1 MKYLI
6 PLFLYILTFLFLVYK
21 YKIYIATDLSNYIPN
36 EESEGFSDVQDQC
49 LDEENNVR
57 LLTPDEKKETNK
69 LDKKSNKVDKKS
81 NNVDKKS
88 NKSDTKLE
96 KKKSDKEVF
105 LIYNKVNY
113 LQAKELCKVYNGRL
127 ATKEDLEEAFK
138 DGANWCTWGWLDGEK
153 IGYPVQEKFWSFIEK
168 KHKGHCGPTAGINI
182 IDNIDP
188 LKVYSV
194 TCYGN
199 KPKKSKND
207 IDLELVLNEVNA
219 DDSLQ
224 TEIDKCKKAKK
235 EEEQKKWIDEEKK
248 NIRIVTFNESKWST
262 TTETKKK

>member
-1 MKYLI
+1 MNYLV
-6 PLFLYILTFLFLVYK
+6 PLFLYFVTFIFVVYK
-21 YKIYIATDLSNYIPN
+21 YKTNIRIERTPN
-36 EESEGFSDVQDQC
+36 KAEGFANPLDQC
-49 LDEENNVR
+49 IDEDNTVR
-57 LLTPDEKKETNK
+57 KLTVDEKKEVDKKKEKSDDKADKKADTKADKNA
-69 LDKKSNKVDKKS
+69 DKKSD
-81 NNVDKKS
+81 
-88 NKSDTKLE
+88 

-113 LQAKELCKVYNGRL
+113 LQAKELCKVYSGRL
-127 ATKEDLEEAFK
+127 ATKDDLEEAFK
-138 DGANWCTWGWLDGEK
+138 DGANWCTWGWLDGER
-153 IGYPVQEKFWSFIEK
+153 IGYPVQETFWSFIEK

-194 TCYGN
+194 TCYGK

-207 IDLELVLNEVNA
+207 IDLELVLNEVSV

-224 TEIDKCKKAKK
+224 AEIEKCKRSK
-235 EEEQKKWIDEEKK
+235 EQAQQKKWIDKK

-262 TTETKKK
+262 TSENKKK

>member
-1 MKYLI
+1 MLI
-6 PLFLYILTFLFLVYK
+6 
-21 YKIYIATDLSNYIPN
+21 KIVK
-36 EESEGFSDVQDQC
+36 EK
-49 LDEENNVR
+49 NV
-57 LLTPDEKKETNK
+57 
-69 LDKKSNKVDKKS
+69 
-81 NNVDKKS
+81 
-88 NKSDTKLE
+88 E

-113 LQAKELCKVYNGRL
+113 LQAKELCKLYSGRL

-153 IGYPVQEKFWSFIEK
+153 IGYPVQEKFWTLIEK
-168 KHKGHCGPTAGINI
+168 KHRGHCGPTAGINI

-194 TCYGN
+194 TCYGK

-207 IDLELVLNEVNA
+207 TDLELVLNEVNA

-224 TEIDKCKKAKK
+224 TEIDKCKRAKQ
-235 EEEQKKWIDEEKK
+235 EAEQKKWIDEEKK
-248 NIRIVTFNESKWST
+248 NIRIVTFNDSQWSVDS
-262 TTETKKK
+262 EAKKK